1 MLYWH
6 SMTTPIAVSLATST
20 AARMA
25 GVDALALLAAIVVA
39 LSVVGTLSALLLLDR
54 SVRRPYR
61 LATFTSRSTPR
72 PAETSDV
79 RYAA

>member
-1 MLYWH
+1 
-6 SMTTPIAVSLATST
+6 MTSPVAVSLATST

-25 GVDALALLAAIVVA
+25 GVDALAMLAAVVVA
-39 LSVVGTLSALLLLDR
+39 VSVVGALSALLRLDR
-54 SVRRPYR
+54 SVERPYR
-61 LATFTSRSTPR
+61 LATTASRSTPR